1 MDLAPEAAAKAFLYA
16 SLLLAIG
23 ANATRWLLAPRLHAS
38 ARNDSS
44 EFVVALAR
52 ICALAAIVM
61 LVAQV
66 VRAVAHTASAFG
78 WSDALAWDQ
87 FSVIALESRW
97 GTSWRLQVAAAV
109 FLLVASLF
117 VRVHQFGG
125 WILTSIAVVA
135 CAVSMPLL
143 GHAATSRFGL
153 ILHSAHILG
162 AGLWLGTLGCILLL
176 RRFESMNLLRHFA
189 PFALAGAAM
198 VVGAGSIAAVQYIV
212 SVDQLWTTSYG
223 RALVLKL
230 CCFAGVVFC
239 GYRNW
244 SRWSVLPA
252 GAVTDRGMET
262 IESALALAIVLITSV
277 LTELPH
283 P

>member
-1 MDLAPEAAAKAFLYA
+1 MMDPRRKQRRRSSRLAA
-16 SLLLAIG
+16 SGHRGERRALVLV
-23 ANATRWLLAPRLHAS
+23 PRLHAS
-38 ARNDSS
+38 ARNHSS
-44 EFVVALAR
+44 DFAVALAR
-52 ICALAAIVM
+52 TCALSAIVM

-97 GTSWRLQVAAAV
+97 GTSWRIQVIAAV

-117 VRVHQFGG
+117 VRVHQLGG

-143 GHAATSRFGL
+143 GHAASSRFGL
-153 ILHSAHILG
+153 FLHSAHILG
-162 AGLWLGTLGCILLL
+162 AGVWLGTLGCLLL
-176 RRFESMNLLRHFA
+176 LSRFESMNLLRHFA
-189 PFALAGAAM
+189 PFALGGAAM

-244 SRWSVLPA
+244 SRWSVSPA
-252 GAVTDRGMET
+252 GAVTDRRTEM

>member
-1 MDLAPEAAAKAFLYA
+1 MDLALEAAAKALLYA

-23 ANATRWLLAPRLHAS
+23 ANATRWLLAPRLHVS
-38 ARNDSS
+38 ARNHSS
-44 EFVVALAR
+44 DFAVALAR
-52 ICALAAIVM
+52 TCALSAIVM

-97 GTSWRLQVAAAV
+97 GTSWRIQVAAAV
-109 FLLVASLF
+109 FLLVATLF
-117 VRVHQFGG
+117 VRVHQLGG

-143 GHAATSRFGL
+143 GHAASSRFGL
-153 ILHSAHILG
+153 FLHSAHILG
-162 AGLWLGTLGCILLL
+162 AGVWLGTLGCILLL

-212 SVDQLWTTSYG
+212 SVDQLWTTPYG

-230 CCFAGVVFC
+230 FCFAGVVFC

-252 GAVTDRGMET
+252 GAVTDPLTEM